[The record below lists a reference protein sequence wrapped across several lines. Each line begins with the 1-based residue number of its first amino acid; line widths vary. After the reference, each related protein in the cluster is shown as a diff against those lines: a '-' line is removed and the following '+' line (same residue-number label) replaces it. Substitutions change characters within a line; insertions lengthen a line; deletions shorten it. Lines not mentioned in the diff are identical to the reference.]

1 MGVTNM
7 SDLVLKEM
15 RSICGTKKTSKEQIE
30 KYKFTEREIFETYDN
45 LSKDELNTKNNK
57 NAFVINPVM
66 TTVTM
71 RCRGEKK
78 RRKKIDDF
86 RKNLVIPEFEIPE
99 YTEFEV
105 KSKSGNIFVNV
116 KNTWRIFC

>member
-1 MGVTNM
+1 
-7 SDLVLKEM
+7 
-15 RSICGTKKTSKEQIE
+15 
-30 KYKFTEREIFETYDN
+30 
-45 LSKDELNTKNNK
+45 
-57 NAFVINPVM
+57 M

-86 RKNLVIPEFEIPE
+86 RKNLMIPEFEIPE

-116 KNTWRIFC
+116 KNT